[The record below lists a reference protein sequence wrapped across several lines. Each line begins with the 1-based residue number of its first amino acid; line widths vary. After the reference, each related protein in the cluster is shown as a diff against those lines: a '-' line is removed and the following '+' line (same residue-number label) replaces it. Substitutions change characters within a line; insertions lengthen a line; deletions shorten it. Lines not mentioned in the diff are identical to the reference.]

1 METKRIASVLF
12 NLISIDKQ
20 LISDFTTLYEVFAHY
35 SVVIAL
41 KQAAYIGLLAE
52 LMKALP
58 NEVTEEM
65 KRLEQERAAKATSAV
80 ADKSLETLIREM
92 LGDHPQGGEHPHV

>member
-12 NLISIDKQ
+12 DLISIDRA
-20 LISDFTTLYEVFAHY
+20 LISDFSTLYEVFAHY

-58 NEVTEEM
+58 NEVTDEM
-65 KRLEQERAAKATSAV
+65 KQLEQVRTAKTTSALS
-80 ADKSLETLIREM
+80 DKSLETLIREI
-92 LGDHPQGGEHPHV
+92 LGDHSQGGEHPHV

>member
-1 METKRIASVLF
+1 MDAKRIATVLF
-12 NLISIDKQ
+12 DLISIDKQ
-20 LISDFTTLYEVFAHY
+20 LISDFSTLYEVFAHY
-35 SVVIAL
+35 SVIIAL

-65 KRLEQERAAKATSAV
+65 RRLQQERAVKTTSAV
-80 ADKSLETLIREM
+80 ADKSLETLIREI

>member
-1 METKRIASVLF
+1 MEIKRIASVLF
-12 NLISIDKQ
+12 GLISMERE
-20 LISDFTTLYEVFAHY
+20 LISDFATLYEVFAHY

-58 NEVTEEM
+58 NEVTDEM
-65 KRLEQERAAKATSAV
+65 KRLEQERAAKTASAV
-80 ADKSLETLIREM
+80 ADKSLETLIREI
-92 LGDHPQGGEHPHV
+92 LGDHPQGGEHPHA